1 MAVRKPF
8 VALWFLW
15 CEDLTCDWL
24 QHNKHSRH
32 ILGVHGNI
40 ISAVKKF
47 TVFSYHTELESP
59 CKMSAG
65 DHKPLQVVMMLLHH
79 QEECTLPLPNV
90 QSGTDTCLEGTQL
103 NMAVNSTAT
112 KIATLKLKKIDQ
124 SMSVLKYIL
133 TLIISIWHSGNNVH
147 TLQVFEM
154 FLHVSW

>member
-1 MAVRKPF
+1 M
-8 VALWFLW
+8 
-15 CEDLTCDWL
+15 
-24 QHNKHSRH
+24 
-32 ILGVHGNI
+32 IL
-40 ISAVKKF
+40 KKF

-65 DHKPLQVVMMLLHH
+65 DHKPLQVVMVLLHH

-133 TLIISIWHSGNNVH
+133 TLIISIWHLGNNVH